1 MRMTLPV
8 LLLVAFW
15 AQSASAQHLHPKVK
29 SKELRFARVAVL
41 PVQVDVG
48 RSGFKGGESM
58 MQESEAIADS
68 LQSLVTRVFTQHGFT
83 IVEEPLPAAASAG
96 EDADAER
103 REAVA
108 SLQSRFDAIAPQL
121 MSKPKDVTKGRYS
134 MGDEVSGLI
143 ADTVEAI
150 VFVRGNGV
158 MFTKGKRFMQG
169 GLLGMAAGPRG
180 ELRCDVAI
188 VDARTGDVLFLSRV
202 RGQGDIVKKGG
213 EQIEKPLSKHV
224 KKVALR
230 S

>member
-1 MRMTLPV
+1 MRMTLTV
-8 LLLVAFW
+8 LLLATFW
-15 AQSASAQHLHPKVK
+15 AQGASAQHLHPKVK

-58 MQESEAIADS
+58 MQESEAVADS

-83 IVEEPLPAAASAG
+83 IVEEPLPAAVSAG
-96 EDADAER
+96 EDAAAER

-134 MGDEVSGLI
+134 MGDEVSGLVSD
-143 ADTVEAI
+143 AVEAI

-158 MFTKGKRFMQG
+158 MYTKGKRFLQG
-169 GLLGMAAGPRG
+169 GLIGMAAGPRG
-180 ELRCDVAI
+180 ELHCHVAI

-202 RGQGDIVKKGG
+202 RGRGDFVKKGG

-224 KKVALR
+224 KKVALG